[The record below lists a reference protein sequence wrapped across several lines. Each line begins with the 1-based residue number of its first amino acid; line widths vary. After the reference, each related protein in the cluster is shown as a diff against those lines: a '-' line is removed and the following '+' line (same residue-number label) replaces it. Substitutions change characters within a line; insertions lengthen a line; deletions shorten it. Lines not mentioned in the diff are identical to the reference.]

1 MERNNF
7 EVEICANGVE
17 SCIAAQAGGANRV
30 ELCAGI
36 PEGGTTPSWGE
47 MIVARKVLKETRL
60 HVIIRPRGGD
70 FCYTELELERM
81 ELDIDAAKKAG
92 ADGVVFGC
100 LTPEGDVDM
109 VANKRLMNHCDDL
122 SVTFHRA
129 FDRAKD
135 AKQALED
142 CVALGF
148 NRILTSGQ
156 QANAVQ
162 GIPLLKELHEQAAGR
177 IILMAGCGV
186 NEENIAEI
194 REKTKVNNFH
204 FSAREMQPSTMKYM
218 NTEIYMGTPSAKEDG
233 LPYTTERRVKKTIAQ
248 LLKTSVIMLAIAMLN
263 VLPGNAENK
272 EKDMLKF
279 LYSYMPLADKTD
291 YPESF
296 FMQNINMSY
305 KAKAEMPWGKDV
317 PELLFKHFVIPIRV
331 NNEPLDSSRIVFYR
345 ELKDRVKNLSM
356 KEAILEVNHWCHE
369 HVVYE
374 PSDARTSSP
383 LQSVRTAAGR
393 CGEESTF
400 LVAALRSVGI
410 PARQVYTP
418 RWAHTDDNHAWVEAW
433 ADGKWWFLGAC
444 EPEAVLNLGWF
455 NAPASRAMLMHT
467 RAFGDYHGP
476 EEVMLRT
483 TNFTEINLID
493 NYGSSA
499 RVDFKVVDEKGHAV
513 NNARVD
519 FQIYN
524 YAEFCTVASKYT
536 DKAGKTFLTA
546 GKGDMLVWAS
556 KDDAW
561 GYAKSSFGKDK
572 VVTIKL
578 TKKHDINKLD
588 EINIVPPPEKLN
600 TPYVSPEAQE
610 HNKIRLAKEDTIRAA
625 YTSTF
630 INEDKALQYAEDEQ
644 QFLIKARGN
653 WRVILEFLNKYR
665 NQHERCVALL
675 KTLHDK
681 DLRDM
686 PMEIL
691 EDHMLAPSD
700 QLCPRVEDEM
710 ISRPFKCFLAGAFSK
725 DSIKMFRKDPSLLV
739 EWVRKNIK
747 LNPDTK
753 AMRIAQTPM
762 GVWESRMSDA
772 RSRDIFFVDLARSLN
787 IEAQKNAV
795 TGRVQYK
802 HNGEWLNVNFNANK
816 QEKTAAP
823 KGQLVLSFESHPTLD
838 NPQYYSHFTIAR
850 IENGR
855 TQLLNFEEGQ
865 VDMGGGTSW
874 ENTFKN
880 GATLET
886 GTYMLTT
893 GTRLSSGSVLAA
905 TRLFTIEEGKTTTV
919 PLIIRENKDE
929 IKVIGNFDS
938 ESTFK
943 TIASKGEKQIEKSI
957 IAQTGSGYYV
967 MGILGTGQEPTNHAL
982 KDIVKVRKQ
991 LEECNIPFVFLFEN
1005 ETDAKRFNVGEF
1017 GTLPEKHSF
1026 GLDINGTIKNSIV
1039 KEMKLQSKTQLP
1051 IFIIAD
1057 TSNRVIFASQGYT
1070 IGLGEQILTA
1080 LRTIKNNE

>member
-1 MERNNF
+1 MFRTDF

-17 SCIAAQAGGANRV
+17 SCIAAQEGGADRV

-47 MIVARKVLKETRL
+47 MVVARKVLTTTRL

-70 FCYTELELERM
+70 FCYTDLELERM
-81 ELDIDAAKKAG
+81 ELDIDAARKAG

-100 LTPEGDVDM
+100 LTPDGDVDM
-109 VANKRLMNHCDDL
+109 VANARLMKRCEGM

-129 FDRAKD
+129 FDRARD
-135 AKQALED
+135 AEKALDD
-142 CVALGF
+142 CIKLGF

-156 QANAVQ
+156 QANA
-162 GIPLLKELHEQAAGR
+162 LLGVPMLKKLQAKTAGR

-186 NEENIAEI
+186 NEENIDEI
-194 REKTKVNNFH
+194 REKSGVSNFH
-204 FSAREMQPSTMKYM
+204 FSAREIKPSTMKYM
-218 NTEIYMGTPSAKEDG
+218 NPDVFMGSPSAKEDG
-233 LPYTTERRVKKTIAQ
+233 VPYTTANRVKNTIAQ
-248 LLKTSVIMLAIAMLN
+248 LLKTTVIMLAIAMFN
-263 VLPGNAENK
+263 VLPANAQSK
-272 EKDMLKF
+272 EKEALKF
-279 LYSYMPLADKTD
+279 LYSYMPLADRTD

-296 FMQNINMSY
+296 FMQNIRMSY
-305 KAKAEMPWGKDV
+305 KAQGEMPWGKDV
-317 PELLFKHFVIPIRV
+317 PELLFRHFVLPIRV
-331 NNEPLDSSRIVFYR
+331 NNEPLDSSRTVFYR
-345 ELKDRVKNLSM
+345 ELKDRVKNLPM

-467 RAFGDYHGP
+467 RAFGDYRGP

-499 RVDFKVVDEKGHAV
+499 RVDFKVVDEKGRAV
-513 NNARVD
+513 NDARVD

-556 KDDAW
+556 KNGAW

-572 VVTIKL
+572 IVTIKL
-578 TKKHDINKLD
+578 TKKHDMNKLD
-588 EINIVPPPEKLN
+588 EINIVPPPEQAN
-600 TPYVSPEAQE
+600 MPYVSAEAQE
-610 HNKIRLAKEDTIRAA
+610 HNKQRLAIEDSIRAA

-630 INEDKALQYAEDEQ
+630 IKGDKALQYPEDERE
-644 QFLIKARGN
+644 FLIKARGN
-653 WRVILEFLNKYR
+653 WRVILAFLNKYR
-665 NQHERCVALL
+665 NQHERCIALL
-675 KTLHDK
+675 KTLRDK

-686 PMEIL
+686 PMDIL
-691 EDHMLAPSD
+691 EDNMLAPTN

-710 ISRPFKCFLAGAFSK
+710 ITRPFKQFFAGVFSK
-725 DSIKMFRKDPSLLV
+725 DSVEMFRHDPSLLV
-739 EWVRKNIK
+739 EWVRRNIK
-747 LNPDTK
+747 MNPDKK
-753 AMRIAQTPM
+753 ALRIAQTPM
-762 GVWESRMSDA
+762 GVWESRMTDT

-787 IEAQKNAV
+787 IEAQKDVV

-802 HNGEWLNVNFNANK
+802 YNGEWLNVNFDTDK
-816 QEKTAAP
+816 QEKAAAP
-823 KGQLVLSFESHPTLD
+823 KGTLVLAFQPQPSLD
-838 NPQYYSHFTIAR
+838 NPKYYSQFTIAR
-850 IENGR
+850 VENGR
-855 TQLLNFEEGQ
+855 SQLLNFEEGQ

-880 GATLET
+880 GTPLET

-893 GTRLSSGSVLAA
+893 GNRLASGSVLAA
-905 TRLFTIEEGKTTTV
+905 TTLFTIEEGKTTTV
-919 PLIIRENKDE
+919 PLVIRENTE
-929 IKVIGNFDS
+929 GVSVIGNFDS
-938 ESTFK
+938 ESKYLTLP
-943 TIASKGEKQIEKSI
+943 AKGEKQVEKSVL
-957 IAQTGSGYYV
+957 AQTGRGYYV
-967 MGILGTGQEPTNHAL
+967 IGILGTGQEPTNHAL

-991 LEECNIPFVFLFEN
+991 LEEWGRPFLFLFEN
-1005 ETDAKRFNVGEF
+1005 ETDAKRFNIAEF
-1017 GTLPEKHSF
+1017 GTLPANHSF
-1026 GLDINGTIKNSIV
+1026 GLDINGTIKNQIV
-1039 KEMKLQSKTQLP
+1039 KGMKLQSETQLP

-1057 TSNRVIFASQGYT
+1057 TFNRVVFVSQGYT
-1070 IGLGEQILTA
+1070 IGLGEQLLKVLGKI
-1080 LRTIKNNE
+1080 